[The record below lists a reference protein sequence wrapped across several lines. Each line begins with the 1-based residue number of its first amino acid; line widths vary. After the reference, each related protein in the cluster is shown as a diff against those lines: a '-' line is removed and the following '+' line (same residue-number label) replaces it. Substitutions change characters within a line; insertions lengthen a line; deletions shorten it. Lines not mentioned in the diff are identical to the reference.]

1 MGRRIAAYRKPY
13 EVRSIWKRGALSVE
27 GRSQFCSVALA
38 LSTCAGTMSDECR
51 LDECAESICPSKICA
66 QLQRTRTFVAE
77 TRACGVGANA
87 GGSTS
92 GISSAGPM

>member
-27 GRSQFCSVALA
+27 GRSQFASVAFA
-38 LSTCAGTMSDECR
+38 LSTCAGTMSEECK
-51 LDECAESICPSKICA
+51 LDECAESICPSRICA

-77 TRACGVGANA
+77 TRASGVGANA
-87 GGSTS
+87 GGSNAA
-92 GISSAGPM
+92 ISSAEPM